1 MNDLVCKQ
9 KKFFEIISK
18 IVEFGKLS
26 HSYII
31 EVSNYEDDLK
41 YINIFMKMILCDKQN
56 INYNNLDCSECNI
69 CKLIDANNY
78 PDIKIVEADGQFIKK
93 NQLIDIKSDFKN
105 KSLLNNK
112 KIYII
117 KGAEN
122 LNLSSANTI
131 LKFLEEPEDD
141 IIAILLTRNRYKIM
155 DTIVSRCQ
163 ILSLNNA
170 DDRVDISLEVSY
182 LLNSIVNKD
191 LFIDYKYIYDSILS
205 DKESAKKYFSD
216 IEMILIDYLKNENKF
231 LNVNELD
238 ILKKLNKNKIDKY
251 IVIMEEEMS
260 KLVYNINY
268 KIWLDCIFARFM
280 EV

>member
-31 EVSNYEDDLK
+31 EVNNYEDDLK

-131 LKFLEEPEDD
+131 LKFLEEPEDN

-170 DDRVDISLEVSY
+170 DASVDISLEVSY

-251 IVIMEEEMS
+251 IVIIEEEMS

>member
-31 EVSNYEDDLK
+31 EVNNYEDDLK

-170 DDRVDISLEVSY
+170 DGRVDISLEVSY

-216 IEMILIDYLKNENKF
+216 IGMILIDYLKNENKF

>member
-31 EVSNYEDDLK
+31 EVNNYEDDLK